1 MEWRQYWTDC
11 RSGVQNGVVLL
22 AVGNHRQGVRP
33 EESLVTQAAVT
44 ARLGEGHSFAS
55 GALTLT
61 THRLVWVEGVGS
73 ERGGQA
79 EVMMGNRTGGAGAW
93 ALALPLVRRA
103 EAAAY
108 LRGGFLGL
116 SSPKLT
122 LYLHTQ
128 PGADPPQI
136 DYMELSFK
144 GGGRDDF
151 LAALTTA
158 LRQQAW
164 LVDASLA
171 AKGGFSTHRAGLG
184 GVLRGREEQGH
195 MVTRTLETAF
205 ADLDSLMAQAADLV
219 RLTERWTATEAG
231 GQGDGPALVAM
242 LHNMGIPNP
251 VTRRSAGSAYHEQLA
266 VQLAAFLPGPLEKA
280 GGTLTLT
287 AAYCIVNR
295 ARGTELI
302 SPEDLTHACRLLGS
316 VGSPITLA
324 AFPSGF
330 TVLQSASRSGAVL
343 RAGVLRAAEQ
353 AASTGGVAAVDVAHA
368 LEVSLALAK
377 EHLLAAEQAE
387 LLCRDETLED
397 LRFYIN
403 FF

>member
-1 MEWRQYWTDC
+1 MDWRQCWTDC
-11 RSGVQNGVVLL
+11 RAGVQNGVVLL
-22 AVGNHRQGVRP
+22 AAGDHRRGVRP

-44 ARLGEGHSFAS
+44 AKLGEGHSFAS

-61 THRLVWVEGVGS
+61 THRLVWVEGVEKGG
-73 ERGGQA
+73 ERGA
-79 EVMMGNRTGGAGAW
+79 AAVMGGRTGSSSAW
-93 ALALPLVRRA
+93 ALALPLVRWA

-122 LYLHTQ
+122 LYIHTQ
-128 PGADPPQI
+128 PGANPPQI

-158 LRQQAW
+158 LKQQAW
-164 LVDASLA
+164 LVNAFLA
-171 AKGGFSTHRAGLG
+171 AKGSFSTHRAGLG
-184 GVLRGREEQGH
+184 GVLRGREEAGH
-195 MVTRTLETAF
+195 VVTRTLETAF
-205 ADLDSLMAQAADLV
+205 ADLDNLMAQAADLV
-219 RLTERWTATEAG
+219 RLTERWTATKVG
-231 GQGDGPALVAM
+231 GQGDGPALVDM

-266 VQLAAFLPGPLEKA
+266 VQLAAFLAGPLDRA

-343 RAGVLRAAEQ
+343 RAGVLRAADQ

-368 LEVSLALAK
+368 LEVSLTLAK

-397 LRFYIN
+397 LRFYPNI
-403 FF
+403 F